1 MKGRPRVFISG
12 QEGMVGSAIFN
23 LLKKKK
29 LNIQNMTDD
38 ILKRLKTEMSEDL
51 Q

>member
-1 MKGRPRVFISG
+1 MKVRTRVFISG

-29 LNIQNMTDD
+29 IK
-38 ILKRLKTEMSEDL
+38 ILSLKKINKKKKN
-51 Q
+51 

>member
-1 MKGRPRVFISG
+1 MKDRARVFISG

-29 LNIQNMTDD
+29 F
-38 ILKRLKTEMSEDL
+38 
-51 Q
+51 